1 MGQVPYAK
9 VYLSENQ
16 LDIVSGATWT
26 LVNYDS
32 ELLDIGSNFNT
43 TTHRFVVPVPGFYH
57 VQFLGVWIDG
67 TVVADKVWRTIIR
80 EGGDTYYNQSL
91 VHSSSTGEVRNASSD
106 VIKFAKDDYI
116 EILVQHNA
124 GVDTPDLRGSLI
136 DYTNLLIYLV
146 SKD

>member
-57 VQFLGVWIDG
+57 VQFLGVWIGSILRSMDR
-67 TVVADKVWRTIIR
+67 W
-80 EGGDTYYNQSL
+80 N
-91 VHSSSTGEVRNASSD
+91 SSSR
-106 VIKFAKDDYI
+106 
-116 EILVQHNA
+116 
-124 GVDTPDLRGSLI
+124 
-136 DYTNLLIYLV
+136 
-146 SKD
+146 